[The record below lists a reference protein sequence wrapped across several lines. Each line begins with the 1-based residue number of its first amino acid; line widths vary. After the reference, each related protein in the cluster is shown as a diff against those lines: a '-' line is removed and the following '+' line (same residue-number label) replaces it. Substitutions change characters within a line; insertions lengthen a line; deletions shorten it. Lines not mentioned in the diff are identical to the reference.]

1 MYLVKLNA
9 GHIFGLSLLPT
20 NIFFQVS
27 LYEKYDPLKYEI
39 YPLLHIFDSPPP
51 TARPL
56 IYRGLRF
63 SKNYRR
69 RGVAKGFLL

>member
-27 LYEKYDPLKYEI
+27 LYENYDPLKYEK
-39 YPLLHIFDSPPP
+39 YQ
-51 TARPL
+51 
-56 IYRGLRF
+56 
-63 SKNYRR
+63 
-69 RGVAKGFLL
+69 

>member
-27 LYEKYDPLKYEI
+27 LYENYDPLKYEI
-39 YPLLHIFDSPPP
+39 YQELHSFDPPPPHRSPPY
-51 TARPL
+51 L
-56 IYRGLRF
+56 
-63 SKNYRR
+63 
-69 RGVAKGFLL
+69 